1 MNLFEVKCEI
11 IKRYGV
17 EIGTKQIRKSLFKHC
32 DWNEKEKISPAHFE
46 KLIETLGINDDDC
59 YDLLEQYKLIDV
71 RNKGWITESDFL
83 LVSHLLSI

>member
-46 KLIETLGINDDDC
+46 KVN
-59 YDLLEQYKLIDV
+59 
-71 RNKGWITESDFL
+71 
-83 LVSHLLSI
+83 